1 MKKLIS
7 FLICLSLLCSFFVSY
22 YTYTN
27 SKSYTIDDN
36 GLSKIR

>member
-7 FLICLSLLCSFFVSY
+7 FLICLSLLCSFFVSS
-22 YTYTN
+22 YTN